1 MTLVSLKA
9 SFRKKDVSF
18 FILTSIKS
26 VFLFIFANASAQQ
39 QKPYNI

>member
-1 MTLVSLKA
+1 MTLASLKA
-9 SFRKKDVSF
+9 NFRKKDVSF

-39 QKPYNI
+39 QKPNNI

>member
-1 MTLVSLKA
+1 MTLTSLKT

>member
-1 MTLVSLKA
+1 MTLASLKA
-9 SFRKKDVSF
+9 NFRKKDVSF

-39 QKPYNI
+39 QNPYNI

>member
-1 MTLVSLKA
+1 MTLASLKA
-9 SFRKKDVSF
+9 NFRKKDVSF

-26 VFLFIFANASAQQ
+26 VFLFIFANASAQL